1 LIREIRVDF
10 IWTRSVAKRSFSQKD
25 AHMHED
31 RYGQPI
37 TTNSDAAASAY
48 RRAMDLLLSAWP
60 GALPA
65 FEESVAADSTFALAH
80 LGRARML
87 QMTARI
93 PEAKAA
99 LAQARVSIAQAT
111 AREQGQAALISRLL
125 EGDAPGALGAA
136 EVHLSSHPRDALV
149 LSLLLG
155 AFGLYAFSGRADH
168 DQARVTL
175 CESLAKHYEGD
186 WWFAGYMGWA
196 LTEAGRRD
204 EGLRWTELALERR
217 PRNANAAH
225 ALAHARFDRGEIQE
239 GRRFIEAFLPDY
251 ERSGLLN
258 DHLSWHL
265 ALFALEQDD
274 LPTALAIYDTRLKP
288 EASTAPPLNAMTDAA
303 SLLWRIGLRKDAPD
317 GLPWRDVADHAQA
330 RFPNAGF
337 PFADIHMAM
346 LEVMSGEGGKLA
358 RRITALESLLAGG
371 RLPAGP
377 VVPGLCRGIA
387 AFASGAYDEA
397 AQTLVPLL
405 AEVVRLGGSGAQRD
419 MISDTAVIACLR
431 SGREAEGRAILRRR
445 MAAH

>member
-1 LIREIRVDF
+1 
-10 IWTRSVAKRSFSQKD
+10 
-25 AHMHED
+25 MHED
-31 RYGQPI
+31 RYGQLI
-37 TTNSDAAASAY
+37 TTHSDVAAVAY
-48 RRAMDLLLSAWP
+48 REAMDLMLSAWP
-60 GALPA
+60 GALAA
-65 FEESVAADSTFALAH
+65 FEESVAADSSFALAH
-80 LGRARML
+80 LGRARVL

-99 LAQARVSIAQAT
+99 LAAARASIAQTT
-111 AREQGQAALISRLL
+111 AREQSQVAIMSRLL

-136 EVHLSSHPRDALV
+136 EAHLARYPRDALV

-168 DQARVTL
+168 DQARVAL
-175 CESLAKHYEGD
+175 CETLAGHYEGD

-196 LTEAGRRD
+196 LTEAGRRA
-204 EGLRWTELALERR
+204 EGLRLTELALERR

-225 ALAHARFDRGEIQE
+225 ALAHARLDRGEIQE
-239 GRRFIEAFLPDY
+239 GRGFVEAFLPGYD
-251 ERSGLLN
+251 RSGLLN

-274 LPTALAIYDTRLKP
+274 LATALAIYETRLKP
-288 EASTAPPLNAMTDAA
+288 AASTAPPLNAMTDAA
-303 SLLWRIGLRKDAPD
+303 SLLWRIGLRADAPD
-317 GLPWRDVADHAQA
+317 GLPWREVAEYAQA
-330 RFPNAGF
+330 RFPQAGL
-337 PFADIHMAM
+337 PFADVHMAM

-358 RRITALESLLAGG
+358 QRIAALEALLANG

-419 MISDTAVIACLR
+419 MLSDTAVAACLR